1 MEAKAIKLRFR
12 GQIIEIKTEFNY
24 RSRYREQNLMYS
36 TRVNLIAFKYL
47 AKDPL
52 ILRGQVYNRV
62 GRRPSIMKNTIDKTF
77 EGFIEINE
85 KVLIKEDRAKL
96 FIDPQTFRDYI
107 IRLGQIT
114 TVSIKKIEGS

>member
-1 MEAKAIKLRFR
+1 
-12 GQIIEIKTEFNY
+12 
-24 RSRYREQNLMYS
+24 MYALE
-36 TRVNLIAFKYL
+36 VNLKAFEYL

-52 ILRGQVYNRV
+52 ILKGQVYKKA
-62 GRRPSIMKNTIDKTF
+62 GSCFPSIIKNTIDKKYPNY

-85 KVLIKEDRAKL
+85 KVLIKEDRDKL

>member
-1 MEAKAIKLRFR
+1 MYAKAIKLRFR
-12 GQIIEIKTEFNY
+12 GQIIEIKTEVNY
-24 RSRYREQNLMYS
+24 RANCNFMYS
-36 TRVNLIAFKYL
+36 TRVNLIAFEYL

-52 ILRGQVYNRV
+52 ILRGQVYNRL
-62 GRRPSIMKNTIDKTF
+62 GKCPSIIKNTIDKKF

-85 KVLIKEDRAKL
+85 KVLIKEDRDKL